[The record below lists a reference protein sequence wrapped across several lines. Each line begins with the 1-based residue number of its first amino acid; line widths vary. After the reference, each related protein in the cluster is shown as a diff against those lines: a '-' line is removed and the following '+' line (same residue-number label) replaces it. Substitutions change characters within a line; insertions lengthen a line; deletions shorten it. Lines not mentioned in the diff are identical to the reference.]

1 MKKIIGCL
9 LLIIFS
15 AGSLMGC
22 AMVVAPVTGGVY
34 TDLKVPVT
42 ATSNT
47 GFAKVGTGE
56 CTSILG
62 LFAIGDC
69 SISTAM
75 KNGNITKIHHV
86 DHDAMSILWIYAKYT
101 VKVYGE

>member
-9 LLIIFS
+9 VLIMLS
-15 AGSLMGC
+15 AGSFMGC
-22 AMVVAPVTGGVY
+22 AMVVAPVNGGIY
-34 TDLKVPVT
+34 TDLKVPGT
-42 ATSNT
+42 ATSNI

-62 LFAIGDC
+62 LLAIGDC

>member
-9 LLIIFS
+9 LLVMFL
-15 AGSLMGC
+15 AGLLMGC
-22 AMVVAPVTGGVY
+22 ATVVGPVKGCLY
-34 TDLKVPVT
+34 TDLKAPVT

-47 GFAKVGTGE
+47 GSAKVGTGE

-62 LFAIGDC
+62 WFATGDC
-69 SISTAM
+69 SISAAM

-86 DHDAMSILWIYAKYT
+86 DHDAMSVLWLYAKYT
-101 VKVYGE
+101 IKVRQ

>member
-9 LLIIFS
+9 LLVMFS
-15 AGSLMGC
+15 AGSFMGC
-22 AMVVAPVTGGVY
+22 AMVVAPVTGGLY

-47 GFAKVGTGE
+47 GSAKVGTGE

-62 LFAIGDC
+62 LVALGDC
-69 SISTAM
+69 SIGAAM
-75 KNGNITKIHHV
+75 KKGNITKIQYV
-86 DHDAMSILWIYAKYT
+86 DHDATNILGVYAKYT
-101 VKVYGE
+101 INVYGE

>member
-1 MKKIIGCL
+1 MEKIIGCL
-9 LLIIFS
+9 LLLIFL
-15 AGSLMGC
+15 AGSFMGC

-34 TDLKVPVT
+34 TDLKAPVT

-47 GFAKVGTGE
+47 ESAKVGTGE

-62 LFAIGDC
+62 WFATGDC
-69 SISTAM
+69 SISAAM

-86 DHDAMSILWIYAKYT
+86 DHDAMSVLFIYAKYT
-101 VKVYGE
+101 IKVYGE

>member
-9 LLIIFS
+9 LLVMFS

-22 AMVVAPVTGGVY
+22 AMVNAPVNGWVY
-34 TDLKVPVT
+34 TGLKAPVT

-47 GFAKVGTGE
+47 GSAKVGTGE
-56 CTSILG
+56 CTTILG
-62 LFAIGDC
+62 WVATGDC
-69 SISTAM
+69 SIDAAM

-86 DHDAMSILWIYAKYT
+86 DHFANSVLGIYATYT
-101 VKVYGE
+101 ITVYGE

>member
-1 MKKIIGCL
+1 MRMIIGCL
-9 LLIIFS
+9 LLVMFL
-15 AGSLMGC
+15 AGSFMGC

-34 TDLKVPVT
+34 TDLKAPVA

-47 GFAKVGTGE
+47 GCTKVGTGE

-62 LFAIGDC
+62 LLAIGDC
-69 SISTAM
+69 SISAAM

-86 DHDAMSILWIYAKYT
+86 DHDAMSVLWIYAKYT
-101 VKVYGE
+101 TRVYGE